1 MIYKYTNIDIN
12 KIKFSD
18 KPYNKLQYINI
29 GNEKIEK
36 NIHYIDMYY
45 NNDALYIQLPKT
57 KLYLAN
63 LDNNVIK
70 IVIDDKVNDNF
81 IKKLEEY
88 IIKVVYKNS
97 ELWFDGKRFTMNKI
111 INCIVRNV
119 NYIEENIILT
129 LTLDKECKIFN
140 QYGILLDIKELDSRG
155 ILPTKVVDG
164 RGIVCI
170 IKIDNLQF
178 IDNKF
183 SYNIVLEQAKIYKD
197 TKITE
202 YSILDDDSVV
212 SFESKTTASFNLD
225 DEYYK
230 KTD

>member
-1 MIYKYTNIDIN
+1 MVIYKYNDIDIN

-18 KPYNKLQYINI
+18 VPYNKLQYINI

-36 NIHYIDMYY
+36 NIHYIDIYY

-57 KLYLAN
+57 KLYMMN
-63 LDNNVIK
+63 YENNVLK
-70 IVIDDKVNDNF
+70 IIIDEKMNDDF

-88 IIKVVYKNS
+88 IIKVVHKNS
-97 ELWFDGKRFTMNKI
+97 ELWFNKKFTMNKI

-119 NYIEENIILT
+119 NYVKENIIMT
-129 LTLDKECKIFN
+129 LTLDKECKFFN
-140 QYGILLDIKELDSRG
+140 QYGILLNDIESIKTNEILDM
-155 ILPTKVVDG
+155 
-164 RGIVCI
+164 VCI

-183 SYNIVLEQAKIYKD
+183 TYNIVLEQVKVYKD

-202 YSILDDDSVV
+202 YSILDDDSC
-212 SFESKTTASFNLD
+212 ESKTTVSCNLE

-230 KTD
+230 KTE

>member
-29 GNEKIEK
+29 GNKKLEK
-36 NIHYIDMYY
+36 NVYYIDMYY

-70 IVIDDKVNDNF
+70 IIIDDKINDNF

-97 ELWFDGKRFTMNKI
+97 ELWFDGKIFTMNKI

-129 LTLDKECKIFN
+129 LTLDNECKIFN
-140 QYGILLDIKELDSRG
+140 QYGVLLDIKELD
-155 ILPTKVVDG
+155 IKELDKNVD
-164 RGIVCI
+164 IVCI

-183 SYNIVLEQAKIYKD
+183 TYNIVLEQAKIYKD

-212 SFESKTTASFNLD
+212 SNESNTTISKDLD